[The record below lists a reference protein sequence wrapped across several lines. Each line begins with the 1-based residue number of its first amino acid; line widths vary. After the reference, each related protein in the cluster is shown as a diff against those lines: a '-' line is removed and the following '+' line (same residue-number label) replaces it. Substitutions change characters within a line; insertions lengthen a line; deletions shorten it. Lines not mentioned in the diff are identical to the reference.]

1 MRNANFKWIINCI
14 LKDILLSRYIVFF
27 KIFGVKFNE
36 KDEVGKFNQERPVN
50 YFSHKAES
58 AVEPRY

>member
-1 MRNANFKWIINCI
+1 MPI
-14 LKDILLSRYIVFF
+14 LNGLSTVSLKIYYFPGILFFF
-27 KIFGVKFNE
+27 KIFGVNFNE